1 MQSGISASKEL
12 HDEFNSLLSSTTTF
26 ALLVGIEKESLVPV
40 GTVPSSSSSSFVDN
54 LAALQPHIKP
64 NVALYAILRR
74 YDDAPR
80 LLAVTYVPDTA
91 PVRQKMLFAATRL
104 TLTREL
110 GLEHFR
116 ESIFFTAAD
125 EFSENGFKKHDAHT
139 KLEAPLTE
147 EERTLGE
154 VKRAEQEAGSGT
166 GTREIHLSKS
176 LAMPI
181 SEEALQAMKEMGE
194 GSSRAV
200 VMLKINPETEVVEL
214 VPESPRPSS
223 IGELAKAIS
232 ATEPRFT
239 LYRYTHTHDGAE
251 QSPLLFFYTCPV
263 SAGKSIKYRMMY
275 PLMKRA
281 VVTIAEKEAG
291 LEIAKRFEVEET
303 SEVTEQLVMDDLHP
317 KVVARQGFSRP
328 KRPGR

>member
-1 MQSGISASKEL
+1 
-12 HDEFNSLLSSTTTF
+12 
-26 ALLVGIEKESLVPV
+26 
-40 GTVPSSSSSSFVDN
+40 
-54 LAALQPHIKP
+54 
-64 NVALYAILRR
+64 
-74 YDDAPR
+74 
-80 LLAVTYVPDTA
+80 
-91 PVRQKMLFAATRL
+91 MLFAATRL

-200 VMLKINPETEVVEL
+200 VMLV
-214 VPESPRPSS
+214 
-223 IGELAKAIS
+223 G
-232 ATEPRFT
+232 
-239 LYRYTHTHDGAE
+239 G
-251 QSPLLFFYTCPV
+251 
-263 SAGKSIKYRMMY
+263 
-275 PLMKRA
+275 
-281 VVTIAEKEAG
+281 
-291 LEIAKRFEVEET
+291 FE
-303 SEVTEQLVMDDLHP
+303 
-317 KVVARQGFSRP
+317 G
-328 KRPGR
+328 